1 MQEQLLARHRN
12 KNRIANLGKKPSKQ
26 VQTLEKRLHEAMEKH
41 YDLDTWGFNSYFV
54 SHILKVRAL
63 ENLIDC
69 AQRIKY
75 RGPDENLQNELVLLK

>member
-1 MQEQLLARHRN
+1 
-12 KNRIANLGKKPSKQ
+12 
-26 VQTLEKRLHEAMEKH
+26 MEKH
-41 YDLDTWGFNSYFV
+41 YELDTWGFTSYFV

-75 RGPDENLQNELVLLK
+75 RGPDENLQNELVLLKQIRDQTFFDVKYVL